1 MKRVRALYIV
11 RHVINTKGMVRCK
24 SFIKVNLGL
33 DINIS
38 LLHQH
43 NGVNK
48 NINYFPNLLRLK
60 IKWPNIIYVDDKI

>member
-11 RHVINTKGMVRCK
+11 RHVINIKGMVRCK

-48 NINYFPNLLRLK
+48 NINYFPQSSKVKNKMAKCHLRG
-60 IKWPNIIYVDDKI
+60 